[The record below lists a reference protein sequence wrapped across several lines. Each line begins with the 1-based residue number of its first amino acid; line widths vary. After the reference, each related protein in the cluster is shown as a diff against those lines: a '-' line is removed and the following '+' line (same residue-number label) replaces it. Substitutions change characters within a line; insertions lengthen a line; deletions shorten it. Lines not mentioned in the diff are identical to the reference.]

1 MAKISRSY
9 TISGMER
16 LIAVAIGGAVGALLR
31 YGIALWAGVSWQTA
45 AGRFPIGTF
54 VANVIGG
61 LLIGILFQLFRQISV
76 PLYIETLLLTGFL
89 GALTTFSTFGLE
101 IVRLYQ
107 DGFEETAMGYLLL
120 TNLAVIL
127 AVAIGINLTKQ
138 FA

>member
-1 MAKISRSY
+1 MAKVSGSY
-9 TISGMER
+9 TISGMEK
-16 LIAVAIGGAVGALLR
+16 LVAVAIGGAVGALLR
-31 YGIALWAGVSWQTA
+31 YGIALWASVSWQTA

-54 VANVIGG
+54 VANVLGG

-76 PLYIETLLLTGFL
+76 PAYMETLLLTGFL

-107 DGFEETAMGYLLL
+107 DGFEQTAIGYLLL
-120 TNLAVIL
+120 TNLAVVL
-127 AVAIGINLTKQ
+127 AVVTGVNLTKQ